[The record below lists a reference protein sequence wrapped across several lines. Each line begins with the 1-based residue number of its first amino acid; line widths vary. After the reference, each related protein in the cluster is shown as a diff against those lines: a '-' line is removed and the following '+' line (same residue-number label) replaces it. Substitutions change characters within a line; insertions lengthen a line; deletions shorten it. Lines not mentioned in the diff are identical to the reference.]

1 MSSVCVFCGSLNSV
15 SDLFL
20 DAARETGRLFA
31 ASGWTIVYGGA
42 RNGMMGALADAALAA
57 GGRVVGVIPRALV
70 EREVAHRGLTELRVV
85 ASLQERKTLMTELGD
100 AFLTLPGGFGTLDEL
115 FEVLTY
121 SMLGYHDKAC
131 VLVNSGG
138 YYDHLLAFVGQAVA
152 EGFVAPRLSR
162 CLLVAAQPPQAL
174 SLLERSLAE
183 TRRTAPKRY

>member
-1 MSSVCVFCGSLNSV
+1 MPSVCVFCGSLNSV

-57 GGRVVGVIPRALV
+57 GGRVVGVIPRALM
-70 EREVAHRGLTELRVV
+70 ERDVAHRGLTELRVV
-85 ASLQERKTLMTELGD
+85 ASLQERKTVMSELGD

-115 FEVLTY
+115 FEVLTC
-121 SMLGYHDKAC
+121 SMLGYHDKPCA
-131 VLVNSGG
+131 LLNTSG

-152 EGFVAPRLSR
+152 EGFVAPRLRR
-162 CLLVAAQPPQAL
+162 CLLVAAEPREAL
-174 SLLERSLAE
+174 DLLDQER
-183 TRRTAPKRY
+183 KRV